1 MTERGKNHMDD
12 TQKLLQSIIENART
26 GLDACEQLMTKVK
39 DPGLRDQLMT
49 QRAQYQSFQQ
59 DAERALHAAGARPHA
74 KNPMGRVGMWMGIQM
89 NTLTDASASHIAD
102 MLIQGATMGVV
113 GMTRDQNDLPEAS
126 AEAKGLAADFIARQ
140 QECIDGMKAYL

>member
-1 MTERGKNHMDD
+1 MDQ
-12 TQKLLQSIIENART
+12 TQKLYQSVVENART
-26 GLDACEQLMTKVK
+26 GLDACEQLMSRTK
-39 DPGLRDQLMT
+39 DAGLRQDLMN
-49 QRAQYQSFQQ
+49 QRRIYQDFAQQ
-59 DAERALHAAGARPHA
+59 AEQKLYDAGAEPHA
-74 KNPMGRVGMWMGIQM
+74 KNPLGRMGMWMGIQM